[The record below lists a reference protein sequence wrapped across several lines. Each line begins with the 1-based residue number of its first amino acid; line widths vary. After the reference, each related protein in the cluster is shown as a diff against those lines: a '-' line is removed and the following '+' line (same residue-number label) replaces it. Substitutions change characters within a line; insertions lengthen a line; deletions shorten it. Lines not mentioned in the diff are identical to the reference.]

1 MQDVNKKLSNTGNVI
16 DFMLLKRVMK
26 FARPYKFYF
35 FVAAISAILLS
46 VLGPIRPLLI
56 NYTIDNCIVIANK
69 EGLINI
75 TIILISIL
83 VLEGIVQFFYIY
95 LSNWLGQH
103 VIQDLRSRIFRH
115 ILSLRMTY
123 FDNMPIGTLVTRT
136 VSDIETIA
144 DIFSQGLLVIIA
156 EFLKLIVI
164 IILMIYTDWRLTII
178 ALLTVPILL
187 VATAWFKKNIK
198 RTFQD
203 VRTQISNLNT
213 FVQEHIVGMSIIQIF
228 NREDAEYQKFFNINI
243 KHRDANIR
251 GIFYYAVFFP
261 VVEVLSATS
270 IGLIVWYGSQGILD
284 GKDITVGELIAFIL
298 FIHMMFRPIR
308 QLADRFNILQMGI
321 VGSDRVFKVL
331 DTNEKISDNGISGI
345 QDIKGSIVFQ
355 NVNFSYKAD
364 EWVLKNLNFEIEAG
378 KMLALVGGTGA
389 GKTSIV
395 SVLNRFYEID
405 SGNITI
411 DKININEISLNSLR
425 GNIALIQQEVFLFSD
440 SILNNITLFDITIS
454 KERVIKAAKEIG
466 VDVFINSLPG
476 NYDHVVAERGVTL
489 SSGQRQLIAFLR
501 VYVRDPKILILDE
514 ATASIDTA
522 TEELLQSAL
531 EKLANDR
538 TTIVIAH
545 RLSTV
550 SDADKI
556 YVMKKGRVIEEGTH
570 LELLDSDGL
579 YAQYCKLQFEDGQKL
594 NSTFAVANE

>member
-213 FVQEHIVGMSIIQIF
+213 FVQEHIVGMSIVQIF

-476 NYDHVVAERGVTL
+476 NYDHLVAERGVTL

-545 RLSTV
+545 RLSTIV
-550 SDADKI
+550 NADKI
-556 YVMKKGRVIEEGTH
+556 LYLEAGRILESGTH
-570 LELLDSDGL
+570 YELLNHKTN
-579 YAQYCKLQFEDGQKL
+579 YAKMF
-594 NSTFAVANE
+594 NSQSAINLD

>member
-16 DFMLLKRVMK
+16 DFILLKRVVK

-56 NYTIDNCIVIANK
+56 NYTIDNCIVIVNK

-83 VLEGIVQFFYIY
+83 VLEGVVQFFYIY

-115 ILSLRMTY
+115 ILSLRMKY

-213 FVQEHIVGMSIIQIF
+213 FVQEHIVGMSIVQIF

-331 DTNEKISDNGISGI
+331 DTNEKISDDGISGI
-345 QDIKGSIVFQ
+345 EDIKGSIVFQ

-440 SILNNITLFDITIS
+440 SILNNITLFDVSIS

-476 NYDHVVAERGVTL
+476 NYDYVVAERGVTL

-531 EKLANDR
+531 EKLAYDR

-545 RLSTV
+545 RLSTIV
-550 SDADKI
+550 NADNI
-556 YVMKKGRVIEEGTH
+556 LYLEAGRILESGTH
-570 LELLDSDGL
+570 NELLKHKTN
-579 YAQYCKLQFEDGQKL
+579 YAKMF
-594 NSTFAVANE
+594 NSQSAINLD

>member
-16 DFMLLKRVMK
+16 DFILLKRVVK

-83 VLEGIVQFFYIY
+83 VLEGVVQFFYIY

-103 VIQDLRSRIFRH
+103 VIQDLRSRTFRH
-115 ILSLRMTY
+115 ILSLRMRY

-178 ALLTVPILL
+178 ALLTVPVLL

-213 FVQEHIVGMSIIQIF
+213 FVQEHIVGMSIVQIF

-251 GIFYYAVFFP
+251 GIFYYAVFFSSSRGSFCYFYWAYS
-261 VVEVLSATS
+261 L
-270 IGLIVWYGSQGILD
+270 VW
-284 GKDITVGELIAFIL
+284 
-298 FIHMMFRPIR
+298 
-308 QLADRFNILQMGI
+308 
-321 VGSDRVFKVL
+321 
-331 DTNEKISDNGISGI
+331 
-345 QDIKGSIVFQ
+345 
-355 NVNFSYKAD
+355 
-364 EWVLKNLNFEIEAG
+364 
-378 KMLALVGGTGA
+378 
-389 GKTSIV
+389 
-395 SVLNRFYEID
+395 
-405 SGNITI
+405 
-411 DKININEISLNSLR
+411 
-425 GNIALIQQEVFLFSD
+425 
-440 SILNNITLFDITIS
+440 
-454 KERVIKAAKEIG
+454 
-466 VDVFINSLPG
+466 
-476 NYDHVVAERGVTL
+476 
-489 SSGQRQLIAFLR
+489 
-501 VYVRDPKILILDE
+501 
-514 ATASIDTA
+514 
-522 TEELLQSAL
+522 
-531 EKLANDR
+531 
-538 TTIVIAH
+538 
-545 RLSTV
+545 
-550 SDADKI
+550 
-556 YVMKKGRVIEEGTH
+556 
-570 LELLDSDGL
+570 
-579 YAQYCKLQFEDGQKL
+579 
-594 NSTFAVANE
+594 